1 MTRLP
6 PRSTSWRG
14 PITAWLLPAA
24 IPVLFAAACGPEAR
38 SDAAATEPADS
49 IPAAQLPRF
58 TPDGRLLRPEGWEGW
73 VLAGTSMG
81 LTYNEPAS
89 TPAPGEPPGIFLNV
103 YVQPWAYERFLESGE
118 FPEGTMFILAMAEPI
133 TKADPARGGFY
144 MGEISMMEVHL
155 KRAGIHESGWG
166 FYGFG
171 GDDPAAEILPA
182 EANCYSCHRDEA
194 AFDNAFVQFYPKMR
208 ERLGLDP
215 AAADSGAAGMPADP
229 ADNPVPGTGS

>member
-1 MTRLP
+1 MIRWT
-6 PRSTSWRG
+6 T
-14 PITAWLLPAA
+14 ILLPAA
-24 IPVLFAAACGPEAR
+24 IPLFLGVGACGRAGGGP
-38 SDAAATEPADS
+38 DAAAAHPEDS

-81 LTYNEPAS
+81 LTYNEPAAA
-89 TPAPGEPPGIFLNV
+89 PAPGAPPGIFLNV
-103 YVQPWAYERFLESGE
+103 YVQPWAYERFMESGE

-155 KRAGIHESGWG
+155 KRAGVHESGWG

-171 GDDPAAEILPA
+171 SDDSSAEILPA

-194 AFDNAFVQFYPKMR
+194 AYDQAFVQFYPKMR

-215 AAADSGAAGMPADP
+215 AVADSTARPAGESPADGL
-229 ADNPVPGTGS
+229 APGGS

>member
-1 MTRLP
+1 MKCRR
-6 PRSTSWRG
+6 RSTRRRRPG
-14 PITAWLLPAA
+14 LLSAVIA
-24 IPVLFAAACGPEAR
+24 VLLGAACAPEVG
-38 SDAAATEPADS
+38 SDAAAAESADT
-49 IPAAQLPRF
+49 IPESQLPRF

-81 LTYNEPAS
+81 LTYNEPTS

-103 YVQPWAYERFLESGE
+103 YVQPWAYESFLESGE

-155 KRAGIHESGWG
+155 KRAGLHESGWG

-171 GDDPAAEILPA
+171 GDDPAAEILPS

-194 AFDNAFVQFYPKMR
+194 AFDHAFVQFYPKMR

-215 AAADSGAAGMPADP
+215 ASADSTVPGMPADP
-229 ADNPVPGTGS
+229 ADNPVPGAGS